1 MSRGTSSFSRAEA
14 LFVLAGDMYPYTTEG
29 KLMATITILVGLVML
44 ALPMAILGTNF
55 VEERTAMLEEQLGEV
70 RHRQLSLSVV
80 AS

>member
-1 MSRGTSSFSRAEA
+1 
-14 LFVLAGDMYPYTTEG
+14 MYPYTTEG